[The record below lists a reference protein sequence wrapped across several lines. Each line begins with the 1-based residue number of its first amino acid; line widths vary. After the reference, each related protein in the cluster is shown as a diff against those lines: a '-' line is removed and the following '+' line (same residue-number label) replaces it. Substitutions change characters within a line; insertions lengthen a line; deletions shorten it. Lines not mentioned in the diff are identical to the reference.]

1 MKNYKLILKSQQR
14 FRSETHNV
22 FTEEINK
29 IALRLMMIKEY
40 NQLIQQKDMHI
51 ERGKIQYVRK
61 KKLKVNI

>member
-22 FTEEINK
+22 LEINK

-61 KKLKVNI
+61 KKLNVII